1 MTDTSN
7 HLAAEERSS
16 FGKGAARKLRAAGRI
31 PAVIYGHGAEPRHV
45 SLPGH
50 ETTLLVRKANQVIEI
65 VIAGKQELTLV
76 KDVQKDP
83 VKQSIDHI
91 DLVVVRAGEKVHV
104 EVAVHVV
111 GESFGG
117 TQVLQDL
124 AHVAVEAE
132 ATHIP
137 ESIEVSVEGATA
149 GTRITAGEL
158 VLPAG
163 ATLLTDAD
171 AIVVAVSGVA
181 SDEDDS
187 ASAEA

>member
-7 HLAAEERSS
+7 HLPAEERSS

-50 ETTLLVRKANQVIEI
+50 ETSLLIRKANQVIEL
-65 VIAGKQELTLV
+65 VISGKSELTLV

-91 DLVVVRAGEKVHV
+91 DLVLVRVGEKVHV
-104 EVAVHVV
+104 DVAVRIV
-111 GESFGG
+111 GEPFGG

-124 AHVAVEAE
+124 AHVSLEAE

-137 ESIEVSVEGATA
+137 ESIEVSVEGAVA

-171 AIVVAVSGVA
+171 AIIVAVSAGV
-181 SDEDDS
+181 SDEPE
-187 ASAEA
+187 AAAE